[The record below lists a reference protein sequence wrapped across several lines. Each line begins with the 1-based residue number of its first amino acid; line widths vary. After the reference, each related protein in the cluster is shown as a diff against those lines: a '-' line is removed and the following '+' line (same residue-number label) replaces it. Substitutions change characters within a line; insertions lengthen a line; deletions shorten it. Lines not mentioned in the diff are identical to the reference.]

1 MNVNWDK
8 KCVFMCHPQTGEK
21 DISEYFGKIGFV
33 INYSH
38 GKSVGQ
44 PINRKVKSTNFLS
57 PWIFDDFKLIVSVDN
72 PYRRIVN
79 EYKSFSHVNW
89 NIKSYTK
96 EFLSQSFNK
105 KFDEMLSDDLF
116 VVDHLNRE
124 NEGVYNFLL
133 PYDFNIKQPDYFIRL
148 ETLVDDVY
156 NIDVLDHQDHNFH
169 LLDQIDLSDN
179 YKDVFSYENAR
190 VIYKVHRHIF
200 DLFDYDPFSFT
211 SSKLSREEKIKFI
224 HY

>member
-33 INYSH
+33 TNYSH